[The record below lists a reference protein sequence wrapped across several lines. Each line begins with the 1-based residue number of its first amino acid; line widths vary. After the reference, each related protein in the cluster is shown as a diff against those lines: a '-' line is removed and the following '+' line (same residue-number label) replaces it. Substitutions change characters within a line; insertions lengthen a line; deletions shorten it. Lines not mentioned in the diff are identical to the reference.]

1 VNCLSENQAVIQP
14 LVTLV
19 DINKRDVIPIAGF
32 ILDNYF
38 HAKMVVQCA
47 DGVEAFP
54 LFDALTVF

>member
-38 HAKMVVQCA
+38 HAYKQKTGASSFHTTRVKVQY
-47 DGVEAFP
+47 
-54 LFDALTVF
+54 L